1 MECFAQNSAP
11 TVRRVLSSATALAP
25 FSQNSAVLRFL
36 SDSGHAQPGQSN
48 PPRWFSR
55 SSEWA
60 VRDTPAWATA
70 RSSAT
75 ITALTPAACFFG
87 GWTSSSILVDVRHRG
102 GLFPELHCSD
112 FLTGCFVL
120 VFDRT

>member
-1 MECFAQNSAP
+1 M
-11 TVRRVLSSATALAP
+11 
-25 FSQNSAVLRFL
+25 RFL

-55 SSEWA
+55 SSDCA

-75 ITALTPAACFFG
+75 ITALTPAACLFG
-87 GWTSSSILVDVRHRG
+87 VWTSSSSSLM
-102 GLFPELHCSD
+102 SA
-112 FLTGCFVL
+112 TGAGCRPSFGTP
-120 VFDRT
+120 FTG